1 MYPDIDQFIMT
12 IYFIKDGGPY
22 TLAFTKDDIEDT
34 KQMLKKRFEEIRDSK
49 VPQLKK
55 SWKCTKICHFGK
67 NDHAS
72 GIINPETGSPFTICE
87 FVAKKIRSKGIDV
100 SVTEDISPGHQFD
113 YYQAPGGQ

>member
-22 TLAFTKDDIEDT
+22 TLAFTRDDIEET
-34 KQMLKKRFEEIRDSK
+34 KEMLRKRFESIRDSK

-67 NDHAS
+67 NDHPS
-72 GIINPETGSPFTICE
+72 GIINPETGIKSKIKNVNSKLIKNIAKTVKKMVRGSLTIN
-87 FVAKKIRSKGIDV
+87 SKTDKN
-100 SVTEDISPGHQFD
+100 EC
-113 YYQAPGGQ
+113 

>member
-1 MYPDIDQFIMT
+1 MT

-34 KQMLKKRFEEIRDSK
+34 KQMIKNRFEEIRDSN

-67 NDHAS
+67 NEHPS
-72 GIINPETGSPFTICE
+72 GIINPDTGAPFTICE
-87 FVAKKIRSKGIDV
+87 FVAKKIRRKGMNV
-100 SVTEDISPGHQFD
+100 SLAEDISPGHQFD
-113 YYQAPGGQ
+113 YYEAPG